1 MTDAEQKELIKDL
14 FEERSAVLEFDGG
27 LSRKEAEAKARE
39 ETKTAIFRCLVRLMI
54 RWAKEGRRNDV
65 LRWLD
70 KSDLNPPGRDPAER
84 KIYADAINEQIKLG
98 NDGSAGMWKE

>member
-1 MTDAEQKELIKDL
+1 MTDDEQKEFI
-14 FEERSAVLEFDGG
+14 EEHYSERSAVLEFDGC

-39 ETKTAIFRCLVRLMI
+39 ETKTAIFRCLVRQMI

-65 LRWLD
+65 TRWLD
-70 KSDLNPPGRDPAER
+70 KADAKGGRDPKER